1 MGTLSEASVQALVT
15 AGRAAWPTLAVPASA
30 FQRRLERHLDGSDD
44 RAEALARVRPDD
56 FYLACACAEGDTQAI
71 RCFEQRFGK
80 IIDRAVSKF
89 AKSEDK
95 KDELRQL
102 LRERLFVAPPGGEP
116 RIASYTGQ
124 GFLENW
130 VRVAA
135 TRAFL
140 NAQRGKKIE
149 PGDDDAAFEAMT
161 DGRDLELGFLK
172 AHYREAFKGA
182 FAKAIARLEP
192 SDRLVLRLTVL
203 RGMSCDDLAGT
214 LGVHRATAARRAARA
229 RQLLMDTT
237 REELASA
244 LKLGNRELTSILHLV
259 ESNLN
264 LSLSRLLPADGAG
277 TDPPAS
283 AVAAAAGRR
292 A

>member
-1 MGTLSEASVQALVT
+1 MGTITEASVQALVT
-15 AGRAAWPTLAVPASA
+15 AGRAAWPALSVAESS
-30 FQRRLERHLDGSDD
+30 FQRRLERHLAAAEDKD
-44 RAEALARVRPDD
+44 EALARLRPDD

-71 RCFEQRFGK
+71 RCFEQRFAK
-80 IIDRAVSKF
+80 IIDRAVAKF
-89 AKSEDK
+89 AKDADR

-130 VRVAA
+130 LRVAA

-140 NAQRGKKIE
+140 NAQRGKKVE
-149 PGDDDAAFEAMT
+149 VSDDEAAFEAMT
-161 DGRDLELGFLK
+161 DGRDVELGFLK
-172 AHYREAFKGA
+172 AHYRDAFRQA
-182 FAKAIARLEP
+182 FSRAIGKLEP

-203 RGMSCDDLAGT
+203 RGLSCDDLAVT
-214 LGVHRATAARRAARA
+214 LGVHRATAARRASRA

-237 REELASA
+237 REELAQS
-244 LKLGNRELTSILHLV
+244 LRVGNKELTSILHLV

-264 LSLSRLLPADGAG
+264 LSLSRLLTPSED
-277 TDPPAS
+277 
-283 AVAAAAGRR
+283 VALSGKDA
-292 A
+292 